1 MIRKLNHPAQI
12 SNAQSTQLRDIRRD
26 INREI
31 YSPVLDGIVL
41 RKADLG
47 RNIFEYQQEENK
59 IRSEMHLSRF
69 ELKRKDMDP
78 QVITF
83 ERGLGAAILT
93 SSVGVTAYSYFV
105 NLVQNFWDIE
115 HNLALQAGG
124 LGVLMGVGIM
134 LFANRRKSITSGL
147 HEMSNGIRKTRKKA
161 AEALE
166 DIGYLDQAKTEIVDR
181 E

>member
-59 IRSEMHLSRF
+59 
-69 ELKRKDMDP
+69 K
-78 QVITF
+78 
-83 ERGLGAAILT
+83 
-93 SSVGVTAYSYFV
+93 
-105 NLVQNFWDIE
+105 
-115 HNLALQAGG
+115 
-124 LGVLMGVGIM
+124 
-134 LFANRRKSITSGL
+134 
-147 HEMSNGIRKTRKKA
+147 
-161 AEALE
+161 
-166 DIGYLDQAKTEIVDR
+166 
-181 E
+181 